1 MSKQCITYKGGV
13 LMIDKMI
20 ELIKSEMQPSL
31 GCTEPVAIGLAVS
44 RTCQY
49 LQKPATKLEMHI
61 SSNIFKNAYSV
72 TIPNAGKPGIQLA
85 CALGFLLSKPDNTM
99 EIFSSVTSELVKE
112 AEKLVEDGFVEIH
125 IISSSQFYIEVY
137 ALNDKEKAHTI
148 TVDKHDNLVKVEK
161 DGVVTEMCQGNYNI
175 DRENPALKSYNTT
188 IKNYQALIKQI
199 TDLLPNQNNN
209 NGDDFDGD
217 NLGDNE

>member
-1 MSKQCITYKGGV
+1 MAKKKV
-13 LMIDKMI
+13 LAYEDLKTLKETFEKM
-20 ELIKSEMQPSL
+20 
-31 GCTEPVAIGLAVS
+31 
-44 RTCQY
+44 
-49 LQKPATKLEMHI
+49 
-61 SSNIFKNAYSV
+61 
-72 TIPNAGKPGIQLA
+72 
-85 CALGFLLSKPDNTM
+85 D
-99 EIFSSVTSELVKE
+99 
-112 AEKLVEDGFVEIH
+112 
-125 IISSSQFYIEVY
+125 
-137 ALNDKEKAHTI
+137 NDKSKLALSLLDEAYFCGDTLK
-148 TVDKHDNLVKVEK
+148 KLKEKVEK